1 MFNATTLDKLR
12 EDDELLPVVLTDTGD
27 TLNLGAESAQERR
40 PRSDR
45 AHEAELGEATAD
57 EIMQWIEPDFFI
69 IAYGQDD
76 FCLRSEGLVQLLPVE
91 ITFETS

>member
-12 EDDELLPVVLTDTGD
+12 EDEELLPVVLTDTGD
-27 TLNLGAESAQERR
+27 TLNLGAESAQERC

-45 AHEAELGEATAD
+45 AHEAELGKAAAD